1 MLLYLVLME
10 RLVELNSACRSFST
24 RAGHPRAVASEG
36 IEQGSVRC
44 QRSGQT
50 VGPYSARGSQ
60 RSCSHPKPRKWTRLE
75 FWIDKKNLLSE
86 NSKLFGTWCTVF
98 GDWRQRH
105 PHTHLQLLHG
115 RRWELPGDHSDW
127 LRRVPMDGERNVK
140 RKTAPP

>member
-1 MLLYLVLME
+1 VPLLVKALSKVPFGANEVIKLLVRIVRE
-10 RLVELNSACRSFST
+10 VLNDHA
-24 RAGHPRAVASEG
+24 H
-36 IEQGSVRC
+36 IQ
-44 QRSGQT
+44 
-50 VGPYSARGSQ
+50 
-60 RSCSHPKPRKWTRLE
+60 SHGKWTRLE

-127 LRRVPMDGERNVK
+127 LRRVAMDGERNVK
-140 RKTAPP
+140 RKTATAVR